1 MHNQQELEHIKSA
14 RSKFIAMASTYC
26 LGVFNDNYFK
36 QAALLLAVTSGMS
49 HLQGTATVLFA
60 LPFILCSSY
69 AGWVADRFAKRNV
82 VISSKAL
89 ECVAMLIG
97 AAGIIFSNWPCI
109 LAMVFLMGLQSTFFS
124 PALNGSIPELYPESY
139 VAKANGLL
147 KLVTTLAILAG
158 IATAGMTLDAE
169 WPSELGLP
177 SGTSLVA
184 IFVVLV
190 AFIGFFASFGVHSK
204 PAPKVKKPFPKYGPI
219 SSLHDVWVICKD
231 RQLLLAIFSDT
242 YFYFVA
248 SIAVLTINT
257 LGLKQL
263 GFSQTITSLLSVF
276 LMLGICTG
284 SLFVARIIDMK
295 KWGRFLVSASL
306 GMAVG
311 LFLAALTVFLPES
324 IQAVWLI
331 GSLIFVGFA
340 GGVFLI
346 PITSFLQV
354 HPDRADKG
362 QVLATTNFC
371 GFVGIMCSG
380 FVFTTLDSFMSP
392 ASMMATIG
400 IMSVITTFIIIFL
413 KNNKQ
418 NGLVGIVARLIRAAL
433 SLRYKVEIK
442 GLEHIEKDDSR
453 GTLFLPNHPALLDPV
468 LVMSTLYSKFNPRP
482 LSDVSQANKPLIRYL
497 MRVINP
503 ITIPDFSNDGRGS
516 HAKIKEAMQEV
527 ADSLN
532 RSDDILFYPAGRLY
546 RSKHEDLAGNS
557 GVQFLLDNAPDAKI
571 VLVRTSGLWGSS
583 FSRANGAP
591 GFGKQIVPIIKF
603 MLCNFFLFGPRRKL
617 TIEFIEDTSITSLK
631 TRSKINRYLENIYN
645 QTASQN
651 TTIPYYWW
659 QGRTSVII
667 PENEKTRIKGSIAD
681 IPQTTIEHVTE
692 KIEELTGLKVEHQHR
707 LANDLAMDSLIIME
721 LATWLESEY
730 GNPIEDIATLDT
742 VEDCILAASGKLLDA
757 GNSEIQK
764 ISEKWFSSST
774 APLVMPTGEKI
785 TTLFLNQALAHPN
798 KVILADQISGCK
810 TYRDLLTAIFLLKPL
825 IENIP
830 GDRIGI
836 MLPAS
841 VSSTIIYLTV
851 LFSGKTPVMY
861 NWTVGRSNLAH
872 GIDQTKTTHIISAN
886 ALYKRIAEQGTDLD
900 SLETDWIFL
909 EDVAASMSLPQ
920 KMSALAK
927 ATFSAKTLEKST
939 VAETAAILFTSG
951 SESMPKAVPL
961 SHGNIIAN
969 LQDFSTMLSFCEDDS
984 LLGMLPPFHSLGL
997 TGTVI
1002 LPVCLGLKTSYHPNP
1017 TESVTLAKLVGS
1029 FKTTTLIGTP
1039 TFINGIL
1046 QVGNEEQLK
1055 SIRLVFTGAEKCPE
1069 SVYTK
1074 LTEVNQKV
1082 TLCEGYG
1089 ITECSPLVSLNTV
1102 DDNNPGTIGKV
1113 VPSIEYVIIDLESN
1127 QRVKRGDR
1135 GILLLR
1141 GPSIFDGYLNDT
1153 TDKGFHQYDSRRWY
1167 QTGDFVRE
1175 NENGVLVF
1183 SGRKKR
1189 FIKLGGEM
1197 ISLPAIESALLKH
1210 FPNTSDGSP
1219 ALAIEATSSL
1229 EHPEVVLFTTVS
1241 LLREEVNGVIRN
1253 AGLSPLY
1260 NIRKI
1265 VSIDEIPVLG
1275 TGKTDYKLLKEL
1287 LNAKN

>member
-14 RSKFIAMASTYC
+14 RSKFLAMASTYC

-49 HLQGTATVLFA
+49 HLQGTATVLFS

-69 AGWVADRFAKRNV
+69 AGWVADKFAKRNV

-97 AAGIIFSNWPCI
+97 AVGIVFSNWPCI

-147 KLVTTLAILAG
+147 KLVTTLSILAG
-158 IATAGMTLDAE
+158 IATAGMTLDAK

-177 SGTSLVA
+177 VGKSLVA
-184 IFVVLV
+184 ILVVLV
-190 AFIGFFASFGVHSK
+190 AFFGFFASFGVYSK
-204 PAPKVKKPFPKYGPI
+204 PAPKVNKPFPKYGPI

-231 RQLLLAIFSDT
+231 PQLLLAIFADT

-263 GFSQTITSLLSVF
+263 ALSQTITSLLSVF
-276 LMLGICTG
+276 LMLGVCAG
-284 SLFVARIIDMK
+284 SLVVARIIDMK
-295 KWGRFLVSASL
+295 KWDRFLVTASS
-306 GMAVG
+306 GMATG
-311 LFLAALTVFLPES
+311 LFLSALTVFLPAS
-324 IQAVWLI
+324 IQTAWLF
-331 GSLIFVGFA
+331 GSLILVGFA

-346 PITSFLQV
+346 PVTSFLQV

-380 FVFTTLDSFMSP
+380 FVFTALNSVMSP
-392 ASMMATIG
+392 ANMMVTIG
-400 IMSVITTFIIIFL
+400 IMSVIITFIIVFL
-413 KNNKQ
+413 KNDKQ
-418 NGLVGIVARLIRAAL
+418 NGLVGIVAQLVRAAL
-433 SLRYKVEIK
+433 SLRYNVEIK
-442 GLEHIEKDDSR
+442 GLEHIKKDDSR
-453 GTLFLPNHPALLDPV
+453 GTLFLPNHPALIDPV
-468 LVMSTLYSKFNPRP
+468 LVMAALYTKFNPRP
-482 LSDVSQANKPLIRYL
+482 LSDVSQANKPIIRYL
-497 MRVINP
+497 MKVINP

-516 HAKIKEAMQEV
+516 HTRIKEAMKEV

-532 RSDDILFYPAGRLY
+532 RNDDILFYPAGRVY
-546 RSKHEDLAGNS
+546 RSKNEDLAGNS
-557 GVQFLLDNAPDAKI
+557 GVEYLLNNAPDARV
-571 VLVRTSGLWGSS
+571 VLVKTSGLWGSD
-583 FSRANGAP
+583 FSRANGVP
-591 GFGKQIVPIIKF
+591 SFGKQIVPMIKYI
-603 MLCNFFLFGPRRKL
+603 LLNCLFLGPRRKL
-617 TIEFIEDTSITSLK
+617 TLEFTEDSSITSLK
-631 TRSKINRYLENIYN
+631 SRIEINRYLENFYN
-645 QTASQN
+645 QAAQPN
-651 TTIPYYWW
+651 TTVPHHWW
-659 QGRTSVII
+659 QGRTPII
-667 PENEKTRIKGSIAD
+667 LPEPERNRVKGSIGD

-692 KIEELTGLKVEHQHR
+692 KIEELTGLKVESRHR

-721 LATWLESEY
+721 LATWLENEY
-730 GNPIEDIATLDT
+730 GSPIEDIATLDT

-764 ISEKWFSSST
+764 IPEKWFSNST

-785 TTLFLNQALAHPN
+785 TTLFLSQALAQPN

-825 IENIP
+825 IESIP

-836 MLPAS
+836 ILPAS
-841 VSSTIIYLTV
+841 VSSTIIYLTA
-851 LFSGKTPVMY
+851 LFSEKTPVMY

-886 ALYKRIAEQGTDLD
+886 ALYKRITEQGTDLD
-900 SLETDWIFL
+900 SLETEWIFL
-909 EDVAASMSLPQ
+909 DDVAANISLP
-920 KMSALAK
+920 KKLSALAK
-927 ATFSAKTLEKST
+927 ATFSAKTLKNSA

-951 SESMPKAVPL
+951 SEAMPKAVPL
-961 SHGNIIAN
+961 SHANIMAN
-969 LQDFSTMLSFCEDDS
+969 LQDFSTMLNFCEDDS

-1002 LPVCLGLKTSYHPNP
+1002 LPVCLGLRTSYHANP
-1017 TESVTLAKLVGS
+1017 TESVTLAKLIGS

-1046 QVGNEEQLK
+1046 QAGNEEQLK
-1055 SIRLVFTGAEKCPE
+1055 SIRLIFTGAEKCPE
-1069 SVYTK
+1069 SIYTK
-1074 LTEVNQKV
+1074 LTEVNRKAV
-1082 TLCEGYG
+1082 LCEGYG
-1089 ITECSPLVSLNTV
+1089 ITECSPLVSLNTIE
-1102 DDNNPGTIGKV
+1102 DNHPGTIGRV
-1113 VPSIEYVIIDLESN
+1113 VPSTVHAIIDLERN
-1127 QRVKRGDR
+1127 ERVKRGDR

-1141 GPSIFDGYLNDT
+1141 GQNIFDGYLNDST
-1153 TDKGFHQYDSRRWY
+1153 NKGFHQYNDHTWY

-1197 ISLPAIESALLKH
+1197 ISLPAIESVLLKH
-1210 FPNTSDGSP
+1210 FPSTSDGSP

-1229 EHPEVVLFTTVS
+1229 EHPEVVLFTTTS
-1241 LLREEVNGVIRN
+1241 LLREEVNAILRN

-1260 NIRKI
+1260 NVRKI
-1265 VSIDEIPVLG
+1265 ISIDDIPVLG

-1287 LNAKN
+1287 LN

>member
-1 MHNQQELEHIKSA
+1 MHNEQELEHIKSA

-36 QAALLLAVTSGMS
+36 QAALLLAVTSGLS
-49 HLQGTATVLFA
+49 HLQGTATVLFS

-69 AGWVADRFAKRNV
+69 AGWVADKFAKRKV
-82 VISSKAL
+82 VIFSKAL

-158 IATAGMTLDAE
+158 IATAGMTLDAK

-184 IFVVLV
+184 MFVVLV
-190 AFIGFFASFGVHSK
+190 AFFGFFASFGVYSK
-204 PAPKVKKPFPKYGPI
+204 PAPKVNKPFPKYGPI
-219 SSLHDVWVICKD
+219 SSLRDVWMICKD
-231 RQLLLAIFSDT
+231 QQLLVAIFSDT

-257 LGLKQL
+257 LGLRQL
-263 GFSQTITSLLSVF
+263 GFSQTVTSLLTVF
-276 LMLGICTG
+276 LMLGICAG

-295 KWGRFLVSASL
+295 KWSRFLVLASS
-306 GMAVG
+306 GMATG

-324 IQAVWLI
+324 IQTAWLI
-331 GSLIFVGFA
+331 GSLIFVGFS

-371 GFVGIMCSG
+371 GFIGIMCSG
-380 FVFTTLDSFMSP
+380 FVFTALDSFMSP
-392 ASMMATIG
+392 SSVMAAIG
-400 IMSVITTFIIIFL
+400 IMSVAMTVIIVFL
-413 KNNKQ
+413 KSDKQ
-418 NGLVGIVARLIRAAL
+418 NGLVGIGAGLVRVAL

-442 GLEHIEKDDSR
+442 GLECIDKDDSR
-453 GTLFLPNHPALLDPV
+453 GTLFLPNHPALIDPV
-468 LVMSTLYSKFNPRP
+468 LVMSTLCTKFNPRP
-482 LSDVSQANKPLIRYL
+482 LSDVSQANKPFIRYL
-497 MRVINP
+497 MKVINP

-516 HAKIKEAMQEV
+516 HVKIKQAMQEV

-532 RSDDILFYPAGRLY
+532 RNDDILFYPAGRVY

-557 GVQFLLDNAPDAKI
+557 GVEFLLNNAPDARVI
-571 VLVRTSGLWGSS
+571 LVRTTGLWGSC
-583 FSRANGAP
+583 FSRANGVP
-591 GFGKQIVPIIKF
+591 GFGKQIVPMIKF
-603 MLCNFFLFGPRRKL
+603 LFLNCLFLGPRR
-617 TIEFIEDTSITSLK
+617 TVTMEFIEDSSINSLK
-631 TRSKINRYLENIYN
+631 TRIKINRYLEKFYN
-645 QTASQN
+645 QTAQAN
-651 TTIPYYWW
+651 TISPNYWW
-659 QGRTSVII
+659 QGRTAVNI
-667 PENEKTRIKGSIAD
+667 PEPEKRQVKGSIKN

-692 KIEELTGLKVEHQHR
+692 KIEELTGIQVERQHR

-721 LATWLESEY
+721 LATWLENEY
-730 GNPIEDIATLDT
+730 GSSIEDIATLDT
-742 VEDCILAASGKLLDA
+742 VEDCILAASGKLLGA
-757 GNSEIQK
+757 GNGEMK
-764 ISEKWFSSST
+764 KVPEKWFSTST
-774 APLVMPTGEKI
+774 KPLVMPVGEKI
-785 TTLFLNQALAHPN
+785 TTLFLNQALANPS

-841 VSSTIIYLTV
+841 VSSTIIYLTT

-900 SLETDWIFL
+900 SLETEWIFL
-909 EDVAASMSLPQ
+909 EDVAASMSLP
-920 KMSALAK
+920 KKLSALAK
-927 ATFSAKTLEKST
+927 ATFSAKILEKST
-939 VAETAAILFTSG
+939 VTETAAILFTSG

-961 SHGNIIAN
+961 SHSNIMAN

-1002 LPVCLGLKTSYHPNP
+1002 LPVCLGLRTTYHANP
-1017 TESVTLAKLVGS
+1017 TESVTLAKLINS

-1039 TFINGIL
+1039 TFLNGIL
-1046 QVGNEEQLK
+1046 QAGNEEQLK
-1055 SIRLVFTGAEKCPE
+1055 SIRLVFAGAEKCPE
-1069 SVYTK
+1069 SVYAK
-1074 LTEVNQKV
+1074 LGEINKNA

-1102 DDNNPGTIGKV
+1102 DDNNPGTIGRV
-1113 VPSIEYVIIDLESN
+1113 VPSAEYVIIDLESN
-1127 QRVKRGDR
+1127 KRVERGDR

-1141 GPSIFDGYLNDT
+1141 GPSIFDGYLDDST
-1153 TDKGFHQYDSRRWY
+1153 HKGFHQYDNRMWY

-1175 NENGVLVF
+1175 NEKGILVF

-1197 ISLPAIESALLKH
+1197 ISLPAIESVLLKH
-1210 FPNTSDGSP
+1210 FPNTSDAGP
-1219 ALAIEATSSL
+1219 TLAIEATSSL
-1229 EHPEVVLFTTVS
+1229 EHPEVVLFTTIS
-1241 LLREEVNGVIRN
+1241 ISRGEVNSILKN

-1260 NIRKI
+1260 NVRKVI
-1265 VSIDEIPVLG
+1265 NIEEVPVLG
-1275 TGKTDYKLLKEL
+1275 TGKTDYKKLKEL
-1287 LNAKN
+1287 LEE